1 MTVCVC
7 RSCGH
12 RAVLRSQF
20 EQFFCPECGSEDT
33 LEPEDAYD
41 PEETDLVCAA
51 CRYRVDARATGDET
65 ESSAQLTSED
75 PCPRCGHRALGPAQ
89 AVSRTGVAQREVST
103 EPEYTLARGAA
114 ERILERYWT
123 GEMPVDVEKVAKAMG
138 LQVVTAGSQHQGRLS
153 GKLIEVP
160 GSEARVAQRFII
172 AHEIGHYELRHQVP
186 EAKIESEAN
195 AFASE
200 LLVPRARL
208 RRAVK
213 VGLSFQELRQLF
225 DVSSEALTY
234 ALSSAGLLH
243 KVSSK

>member
-41 PEETDLVCAA
+41 PEATDLVCAA
-51 CRYRVDARATGDET
+51 CRYRVDARATGDEA
-65 ESSAQLTSED
+65 ESSTLTPED
-75 PCPRCGHRALGPAQ
+75 PCPRCGHRALGPAR
-89 AVSRTGVAQREVST
+89 AVSRVGVAQREVST

-114 ERILERYWT
+114 ERVLERYWT

-138 LQVVTAGSQHQGRLS
+138 LQVVTGGSEHQGRLS
-153 GKLIEVP
+153 GKVIEVP
-160 GSEARVAQRFII
+160 DTEARVAQRFVI
-172 AHEIGHYELRHQVP
+172 AHEIGHHELRHQVP
-186 EAKIESEAN
+186 ESKIESEAN

-208 RRAVK
+208 RRAVE
-213 VGLSFQELRQLF
+213 VGLSLRELRQHF
-225 DVSSEALTY
+225 DISSEALTY
-234 ALSSAGLLH
+234 ALSSAGLLQ
-243 KVSSK
+243 KISSR